1 MRSTVHLTDRL
12 TNAARRFGSAT
23 DYIAVRVHRDDGTTA
38 VALMTDAPFLEG
50 IARGQANPEDV
61 ERAEAIAEL
70 RAHQAA
76 KAARAAKMRRQS
88 NALLVLCA
96 LLAVAVVWGLVVR

>member
-12 TNAARRFGSAT
+12 TNAERRFGSA
-23 DYIAVRVHRDDGTTA
+23 DAYVPVRVKLEDGTEA

-50 IARGQANPEDV
+50 IARAQANPEDV

>member
-12 TNAARRFGSAT
+12 TNAERRFGSA
-23 DYIAVRVHRDDGTTA
+23 DAYVPVRVKLADGTEA

-61 ERAEAIAEL
+61 ERAEAIAQL